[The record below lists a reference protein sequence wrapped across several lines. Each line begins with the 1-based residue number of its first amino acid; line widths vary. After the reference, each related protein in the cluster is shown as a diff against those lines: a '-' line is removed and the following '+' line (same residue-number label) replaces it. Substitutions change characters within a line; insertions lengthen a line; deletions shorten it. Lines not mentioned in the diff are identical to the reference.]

1 MTLSGNRSPSW
12 PSSHVSP
19 SWVSP
24 ETVIIEQKWRV
35 SLEWTGA
42 NSLYAPRVTPYLIV
56 LLLHFCQQELRID
69 VALLKQM
76 LEPLEP
82 HVMRVPLPRLP
93 GLMGKVGS
101 NYINMS
107 GLESIQNIS
116 DVETF
121 QLWLVVTWTPWSWPV
136 SYRHTSIRFLLP
148 NICTSHTKTN

>member
-1 MTLSGNRSPSW
+1 MTVNYHLRGLLLKFLL
-12 PSSHVSP
+12 
-19 SWVSP
+19 P
-24 ETVIIEQKWRV
+24 ESLLRWSLVEQKWRV

-42 NSLYAPRVTPYLIV
+42 NSLYGPHFTPYLIL
-56 LLLHFCQQELRID
+56 LLLHLCQQKLRID

-93 GLMGKVGS
+93 GLMGKVES
-101 NYINMS
+101 NYINIS

-121 QLWLVVTWTPWSWPV
+121 QLWWWATDTHLYAFYSLK
-136 SYRHTSIRFLLP
+136 SIP
-148 NICTSHTKTN
+148 ATQKTN